1 MSVAGEPPAKRVRHD
16 DGQTRGL
23 PEAPTTKFHKFEG
36 KTFLIMGFGSIGMGS
51 LPLVLRHI
59 DMRPE
64 QLVVLTG
71 PDRKEAVEEVA
82 KKHGFRVLI
91 GMLTEATY
99 KDLLAPLNLQKGDFM
114 LNVTVDVSST
124 IC

>member
-1 MSVAGEPPAKRVRHD
+1 MVLANGATNGEPAAKRARKG
-16 DGQTRGL
+16 DGQELGL
-23 PEAPTTKFHKFEG
+23 PSAPTTKFHKFEG

-82 KKHGFRVLI
+82 KKHGFRVVI

-99 KDLLAPLNLQKGDFM
+99 KDLLAPLNLQKG
-114 LNVTVDVSST
+114 
-124 IC
+124 